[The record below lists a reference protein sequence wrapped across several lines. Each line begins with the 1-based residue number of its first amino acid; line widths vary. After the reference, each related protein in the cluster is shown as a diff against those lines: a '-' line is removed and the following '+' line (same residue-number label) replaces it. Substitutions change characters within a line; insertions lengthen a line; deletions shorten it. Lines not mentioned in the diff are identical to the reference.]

1 MRNRR
6 YLKPV
11 VEKTLWAVTLF
22 MIMILAMLYDFEL
35 SFRGITI
42 LFGWV
47 GIIVL
52 NLFIL
57 EKWGRG
63 SIFENED

>member
-11 VEKTLWAVTLF
+11 VEKTLWTVTLF
-22 MIMILAMLYDFEL
+22 MIMILAMLNDFEL
-35 SFRGITI
+35 SLRGITI

-47 GIIVL
+47 GIIIL

-63 SIFENED
+63 LIFENED

>member
-1 MRNRR
+1 MKNRR

-11 VEKTLWAVTLF
+11 VEKTLWTVTLF

-63 SIFENED
+63 LIFENED

>member
-6 YLKPV
+6 YLKPI

-47 GIIVL
+47 GIIIL

-63 SIFENED
+63 LIFENED

>member
-22 MIMILAMLYDFEL
+22 MIIC
-35 SFRGITI
+35 TI
-42 LFGWV
+42 AT
-47 GIIVL
+47 
-52 NLFIL
+52 
-57 EKWGRG
+57 
-63 SIFENED
+63 IFSGYEYLKGGKDLLKDC

>member
-6 YLKPV
+6 YLKPI

-63 SIFENED
+63 LILENED